1 MARVTVEDCMESI
14 NNRFVLVQMSNKR
27 TRQLLKGA
35 KTLVVSDNREIV
47 NSLREIAQKKAFLGS
62 EAKESLQK
70 ECCITLEEEEP
81 ET

>member
-35 KTLVVSDNREIV
+35 KTLVVSENREIV
-47 NSLREIAQKKAFLGS
+47 NSLREIAQKKAFLDS

-70 ECCITLEEEEP
+70 EGCITLEEEEP